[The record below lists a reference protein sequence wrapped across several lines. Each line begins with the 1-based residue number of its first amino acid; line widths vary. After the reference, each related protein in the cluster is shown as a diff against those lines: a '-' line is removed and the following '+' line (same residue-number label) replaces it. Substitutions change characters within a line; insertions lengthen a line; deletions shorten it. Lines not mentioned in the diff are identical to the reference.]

1 MEFTNALDKP
11 SGLISIP
18 SELVRPAFGALYG
31 FDSTAGSGGGVV
43 IDGAL
48 LTELLEPLVTELD
61 EVLLFE
67 PI

>member
-1 MEFTNALDKP
+1 MEFTNELDKP
-11 SGLISIP
+11 NGLITIP
-18 SELVRPAFGALYG
+18 SKLVRPAFGALYG
-31 FDSTAGSGGGVV
+31 FDSVV
-43 IDGAL
+43 SDTIDGAL

>member
-11 SGLISIP
+11 SGLISIS
-18 SELVRPAFGALYG
+18 SELVRPTFGALYG
-31 FDSTAGSGGGVV
+31 FDSTAGGGGVV